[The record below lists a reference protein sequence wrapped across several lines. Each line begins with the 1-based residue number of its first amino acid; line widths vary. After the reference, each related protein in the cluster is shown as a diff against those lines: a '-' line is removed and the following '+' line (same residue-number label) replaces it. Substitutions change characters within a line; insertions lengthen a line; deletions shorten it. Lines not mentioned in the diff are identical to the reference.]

1 MDHIYVNRDDANYV
15 ELKTVPFM
23 NIDCDYDFDPWR
35 TSVEFDVHRT
45 VAKRWYDSTMYQLHI
60 VPYFKIKEVI
70 FNDPATIVY
79 WEDGTK
85 TVVKCGKDDTY
96 NKETG
101 LALCFMKKALNN
113 KGNYNN
119 LFREYIKEK

>member
-1 MDHIYVNRDDANYV
+1 MSNIYVDRDDVGYV
-15 ELKTVPFM
+15 ELKTVPF
-23 NIDCDYDFDPWR
+23 IECVDYDPWR
-35 TSVEFDVHRT
+35 TSMEFKAQRMT
-45 VAKRWYDSTMYQLHI
+45 GVAKRWYENAIYQLHI